1 MKQIKTNVYEME
13 GYAVT
18 VNVEGNVE
26 EYAKNFLHI
35 FNNVR
40 ESRELIKVKNYYDS
54 NDVTV
59 YCELDSKD
67 ALIKYLKM
75 FGEIKGCEK
84 VLMYQMEE
92 PDYDL
97 DKYYDAIIAPEFDY

>member
-1 MKQIKTNVYEME
+1 MKEVKMNVYELE

-18 VNVEGNVE
+18 VEIEECSLN

-40 ESRELIKVKNYYDS
+40 ESKELFKIKNHYGS

-59 YCELDSKD
+59 YCELGYKD
-67 ALIKYLKM
+67 ALIKYLKN
-75 FGEIKGCEK
+75 FGEIKYCEK
-84 VLMYQMEE
+84 VLVYQLEE
-92 PDYDL
+92 PDYDI
-97 DKYYDAIIAPEFDY
+97 DKYYDAIVAQEFD